1 MTSHAH
7 GPKTTTAGEP
17 FRFTRRVHLGNSYG
31 SGRCRRLGWDAD
43 DLHAT
48 TTRHVHGP
56 DDLLELHRR
65 ITLHEE
71 DLVRARIVDPLEL
84 PGQVLLRNHRLVDH
98 ELRTRQH
105 LEHDLVGWLLLVL
118 VFWRLGIGELQVDR
132 DPRHRDRD
140 HEDDQQ
146 HQEHVDHR
154 NDV

>member
-17 FRFTRRVHLGNSYG
+17 FRFTRRVHLWNSYG
-31 SGRCRRLGWDAD
+31 SGRWRRRFGRNAD

-48 TTRHVHGP
+48 TTSHVHRP
-56 DDLLELHRR
+56 DDLLVLHRG

-71 DLVRARIVDPLEL
+71 DLVRAGIVDPLEL
-84 PGQVLLRNHRLVDH
+84 RGQVLLRNHRLVDH

-118 VFWRLGIGELQVDR
+118 VFWRLGIGQLQIDR
-132 DPRHRDRD
+132 
-140 HEDDQQ
+140 
-146 HQEHVDHR
+146 
-154 NDV
+154 